1 MYVGGVD
8 KVDHATMCGRQRAP

>member
-8 KVDHATMCGRQRAP
+8 KLDHATMCGRQRTP